1 MTRIP
6 LVTREGATP
15 EQLRVGDQIFTKHG
29 EGFQGP
35 SAALLQVPDIAELFD
50 DLRDRVSRNSG
61 LQGATLQLASLVA
74 ARYWSNDFVFNVRVR
89 LAKRAGIDAEIIEA
103 IRHRW
108 KPKIA
113 DPELAAT
120 YTFATELLSKDGP
133 SEAAHNALKAFIG
146 DEGMVEITMV
156 VGTYCMLCLV
166 SRAIGLETQEAGIP
180 PLEK

>member
-6 LVTREGATP
+6 LVTRETATP
-15 EQLRVGDQIFTKHG
+15 EQIRVGDKIFTQHG

-35 SAALLQVPDIAELFD
+35 SAALLQVPDVAELFD
-50 DLRDRVSRNSG
+50 NLRDRVSRNSI

-74 ARYWSNDFVFNVRVR
+74 ARHWSNDFVFNVRVR
-89 LAKRAGIDAEIIEA
+89 LSKRAGIDAEIIEA

-120 YTFATELLSKDGP
+120 YRYATELLGRDGP
-133 SEAAHNALKAFIG
+133 SQEAHDALRAFIG
-146 DEGMVEITMV
+146 DDGMVEITMV
-156 VGTYCMLCLV
+156 IGTYCMLSLL
-166 SRAIGLETQEAGIP
+166 SRAIGLPSQEP
-180 PLEK
+180 NTSPLER